1 MALDLTPS
9 PRSHGAQRMIT
20 ATVLVCEALVVFFA
34 VLVAHQLVP
43 GDRALTWTWGIVTA
57 VALLLNGGLLSRGA
71 WAYWLALALQI
82 PTILLGLQVGAMWV
96 VGIGF
101 AAMLAYGIVKG
112 KQMDAE
118 KDAVDAEVLSRRAD
132 EEGAAAD

>member
-9 PRSHGAQRMIT
+9 ARSHGAQRMIT

-34 VLVAHQLVP
+34 VLVAHQLAP
-43 GDRALTWTWGIVTA
+43 GDRAVTWTWGIVTA
-57 VALLLNGGLLSRGA
+57 VVLLLNGGLLSRGA

-82 PTILLGLQVGAMWV
+82 PVILLGLQVGAMWV

-101 AAMLAYGIVKG
+101 AVMLAYGIVKG
-112 KQMDAE
+112 RQLDRE
-118 KDAVDAEVLSRRAD
+118 KDAVDAEILAGRDAED
-132 EEGAAAD
+132 G

>member
-9 PRSHGAQRMIT
+9 ARSHGAQRMIT

-34 VLVAHQLVP
+34 VLVAHQLAP
-43 GDRALTWTWGIVTA
+43 GDRALTWTWGIATA
-57 VALLLNGGLLSRGA
+57 VVLLLNGGLLSRGA

-82 PTILLGLQVGAMWV
+82 PVILLGLQVGAMWV

-101 AAMLAYGIVKG
+101 AVMLAYGIVKG
-112 KQMDAE
+112 RQLDRE
-118 KDAVDAEVLSRRAD
+118 KDAVDEEILAGRDAEDA
-132 EEGAAAD
+132 